1 MTARRRLIREI
12 LLALLVEPVMEL
24 DRSLEDLLDA
34 GEPLRIALIV
44 EGAFSVLGGCEEI
57 SQVIAI
63 IMLILRVVRRG
74 AEEGRVART
83 GSSSSSYILNAALA
97 ASRRVPGLVGGVR

>member
-1 MTARRRLIREI
+1 MA
-12 LLALLVEPVMEL
+12 L

-63 IMLILRVVRRG
+63 VML
-74 AEEGRVART
+74 
-83 GSSSSSYILNAALA
+83 
-97 ASRRVPGLVGGVR
+97 

>member
-1 MTARRRLIREI
+1 MA
-12 LLALLVEPVMEL
+12 L

-44 EGAFSVLGGCEEI
+44 ESAFSVLGGCEEI

-63 IMLILRVVRRG
+63 VMLRLMVRRG
-74 AEEGRVART
+74 AEEGRVARA
-83 GSSSSSYILNAALA
+83 GCSSSSYILTAALA
-97 ASRRVPGLVGGVR
+97 ASRRVPGLVGGGR